1 MIVATFNATTGW
13 AGRNITWQDDRLV
26 LEGHGVITA
35 FDVMG
40 YDGQGHLDWPSEEM
54 RAWAAARYSWELAI
68 ATPAA
73 VSMPEA
79 AAAAATA
86 TPTAPATPPT
96 PVTPT
101 AETHRPFSPEAA
113 ATEAAIADEPV
124 TQAVVADEG
133 AVATESGAEAAAEE
147 TGAAAAAEAA
157 AELAAEPSAAGET
170 EAVTESAGAEA
181 DPPVADQIHDVLA
194 PGGDIREVVASA
206 PYQEA
211 LEAIAGGK
219 PGSTP
224 DAEKWAHLIP
234 EPDNPWDRNAVAV
247 YIDGRK
253 VGYLPR
259 ETSAAYAAL
268 LSQLWASTRSRAVCR
283 AVISGGRRRVESQVG
298 TVSAVDEE
306 QFGVRLALAVPERF
320 DVAQGLRQ
328 LSAEEL
334 ADGPPRV

>member
-1 MIVATFNATTGW
+1 MA
-13 AGRNITWQDDRLV
+13 
-26 LEGHGVITA
+26 
-35 FDVMG
+35 
-40 YDGQGHLDWPSEEM
+40 
-54 RAWAAARYSWELAI
+54 
-68 ATPAA
+68 
-73 VSMPEA
+73 
-79 AAAAATA
+79 
-86 TPTAPATPPT
+86 
-96 PVTPT
+96 
-101 AETHRPFSPEAA
+101 
-113 ATEAAIADEPV
+113 EAAIADELV
-124 TQAVVADEG
+124 TQAVAADDG
-133 AVATESGAEAAAEE
+133 AAAAEPGADAEAAAAE
-147 TGAAAAAEAA
+147 TGQRAAEAAAEAA
-157 AELAAEPSAAGET
+157 AEPSAEPSAAGET
-170 EAVTESAGAEA
+170 EAVPEAADAEA
-181 DPPVADQIHDVLA
+181 GPPLADEIHDVLA

-268 LSQLWASTRSRAVCR
+268 LSQLWASTRGRAVCR
-283 AVISGGRRRVESQVG
+283 AVTSGGWRRVESQVG

-306 QFGVRLALAVPERF
+306 QFGVRLALAAPERF
-320 DVAQGLRQ
+320 DVTQGLRQ